1 MQEDPFETLLLDFDG
16 TIADSI
22 ALILAAYRYAFTEV
36 RGAPLPDVLWLEGVG
51 TPLISQLEGLAQSPD
66 EVPLLLAAYRRYAI
80 AEHDRLI
87 RSFPTMRPSLESF
100 RAAGVPMGV
109 VTSKN
114 RVGLDR
120 GLGALGLQGF
130 FSTLIATDDTEQHK
144 PHPAPVLLALERLGA
159 EAERTLF
166 VGDSLHDLEAGRA
179 AGVRTA
185 AALWGPFTAQ
195 QLASGE
201 PDYWVED
208 PLDLLPLF
216 GLDPPRRRARR

>member
-1 MQEDPFETLLLDFDG
+1 VQTDGIDTLLLDFDG

-22 ALILAAYRYAFTEV
+22 ELILAAYRYAFTRV
-36 RGAPLPDVLWLEGVG
+36 RGASPPDDLWLAGVG
-51 TPLISQLEGLAQSPD
+51 TPLMQQLEGLATSPQ
-66 EVPLLLAAYRRYAI
+66 EVPLLLAPYRDFAI

-87 RSFPTMRPSLESF
+87 RSFPTMLPALETL
-100 RAAGVPMGV
+100 RAAAVPLGV

-114 RVGLDR
+114 RVGLNR
-120 GLGALGLQGF
+120 GLVALGLEGF
-130 FSTLIATDDTEQHK
+130 FATTLTTDDTTQHK

-159 EAERTLF
+159 RPEATLF

-185 AALWGPFTAQ
+185 AALWGPFTKD
-195 QLASGE
+195 QLSSGQ
-201 PDYWVED
+201 PDYWLDD

-216 GLDPPRRRARR
+216 GLKPPSRLDC

>member
-1 MQEDPFETLLLDFDG
+1 VVYEADTDTLLLDFDG

-22 ALILAAYRYAFTEV
+22 ELILAAYRHAFTCV
-36 RGAPLPDVLWLEGVG
+36 RGASPPDSHWLEGVG
-51 TPLISQLEGLAQSPD
+51 TPLMQQLEGLASSPE
-66 EVPLLLAAYRRYAI
+66 EVLLLAPYRDFAI

-87 RSFPTMRPSLESF
+87 RSFPTMLPALETL
-100 RAAGVPMGV
+100 RAAAVPLAI

-114 RVGLDR
+114 RIGLNR
-120 GLGALGLQGF
+120 GLSALGLEGF
-130 FSTLIATDDTEQHK
+130 FATTLTTDDTARHK

-159 EAERTLF
+159 SPERTVF

-185 AALWGPFTAQ
+185 AALWGPFTKE
-195 QLASGE
+195 QLSSGQ
-201 PDYWVED
+201 PDYWLED

-216 GLDPPRRRARR
+216 GLEPPGRLDC